1 MQNNLFYI
9 MVISLLF
16 ISCNNESDVEIK
28 ILNKEEI
35 SIDESV
41 NMLLINNSNKN
52 HILSLNNIDT
62 ITISES
68 YSLYYKIYDKDFKE
82 LEKED
87 IRILD
92 GEFLISEDYEK
103 MKQKKQDSL
112 NYWQE
117 FILPAK
123 DTLRFTFYIKKR
135 FYDTPLSYQT
145 YSIYRKKIY
154 YISFFYKNVHKTAI
168 KSDKEEYIQYL
179 QSNYYRLKINN
190 YH

>member
-1 MQNNLFYI
+1 

-112 NYWQE
+112 NYWQK